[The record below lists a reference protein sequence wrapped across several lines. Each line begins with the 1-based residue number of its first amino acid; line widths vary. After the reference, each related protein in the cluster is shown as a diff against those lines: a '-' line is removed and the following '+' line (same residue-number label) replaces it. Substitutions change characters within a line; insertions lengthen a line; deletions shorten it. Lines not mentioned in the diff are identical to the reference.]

1 MDSPITSPV
10 PLTDLVEY
18 QPGSVVSRVI
28 FRNEGGSQTLFAF
41 AEGEGLGEHTNP
53 NDAVILVLEGSAEV
67 TVGGVVHVVGTGEA
81 LCLPASV
88 PHALVGGPPFK
99 MLLTLLK
106 THGGA

>member
-1 MDSPITSPV
+1 MDFPITSPV
-10 PLTDLVEY
+10 RLEDLVEY

-41 AEGEGLGEHTNP
+41 AEGGGLGEHTNP

-67 TVGGVVHVVGTGEA
+67 TVGGVGHVVGIGEA
-81 LCLPASV
+81 LYLPASV
-88 PHALVGGPPFK
+88 PHALDGGPPFK

-106 THGGA
+106 AGGA